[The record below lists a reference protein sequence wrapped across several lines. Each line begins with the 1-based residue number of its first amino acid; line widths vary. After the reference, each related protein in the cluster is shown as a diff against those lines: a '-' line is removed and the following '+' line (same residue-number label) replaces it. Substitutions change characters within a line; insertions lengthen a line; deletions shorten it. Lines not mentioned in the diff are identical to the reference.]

1 MEHEIVQLSW
11 LYTPGHY
18 YDIETH
24 WDFYRLSD
32 TRRIICDQHSIVE

>member
-11 LYTPGHY
+11 LYTVGHY

-24 WDFYRLSD
+24 WGFPSSHS
-32 TRRIICDQHSIVE
+32 RIICDQHSIVE